1 MSAWRPKVA
10 MVFAAGLGTR
20 MGALTRQRPK
30 PLIEVAGKP
39 LIDHALDLLAAAGI
53 ARAVVNTH
61 YLPELIEA
69 HLSTRTRPRIDTSR
83 EPARLETGGGIRAAR
98 DLLGPGPILTLNA
111 DMAWQ
116 GGDPVATL
124 CTDGPP
130 APGAARLLLIPR
142 DRATAHAGPGD
153 FERDG
158 DGALIRRGEKPEAPY
173 VYAGMQLIDPAPVYE
188 WSEQVFSLNTIWDR
202 MLDRGAL
209 TGVVHEGGWCDVGRP
224 ESLPLAEAML
234 TP

>member
-1 MSAWRPKVA
+1 MNPWRPEVA

-20 MGALTRQRPK
+20 MGALTRARPK

-39 LIDHALDLLAAAGI
+39 LIDHALDLVADAGI

-61 YLPELIEA
+61 YMPELIEA
-69 HLSTRTRPRIDTSR
+69 HLSTRTRPRIDVSR

-111 DMAWQ
+111 DMVWQ

-124 CTDGPP
+124 CADGLP
-130 APGAARLLLIPR
+130 APGGARLLLIPR
-142 DRATAHAGPGD
+142 ARATAHAGPGD
-153 FERDG
+153 FDIDG
-158 DGALIRRGEKPEAPY
+158 SGALARRGTRPEAPY
-173 VYAGMQLIDPAPVYE
+173 VYAGMQLIDPALVYGWPE
-188 WSEQVFSLNTIWDR
+188 DVFSLNIVWDG
-202 MLDRGAL
+202 MIADGAL

-234 TP
+234 AP